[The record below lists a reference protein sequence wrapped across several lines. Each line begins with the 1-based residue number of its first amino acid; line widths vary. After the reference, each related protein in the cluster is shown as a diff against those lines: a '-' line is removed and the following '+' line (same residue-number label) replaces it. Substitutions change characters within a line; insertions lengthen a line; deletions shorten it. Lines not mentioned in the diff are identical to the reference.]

1 LPAPVDPTIDNEDY
15 FDWVNAD
22 DTIIDTEHHALPNNP
37 FSYISSDTQHVQS
50 GRKRPTMTETQDLE
64 YQHSREVDTK
74 KFLTSAT
81 NNLTTC
87 MAAAFDGFNS
97 LATVNRD
104 NINLTQVTDSS
115 AVCLLEAG
123 QKHVSIL

>member
-1 LPAPVDPTIDNEDY
+1 LPALVDPTIDNGDY

-22 DTIIDTEHHALPNNP
+22 DTIIDTEHHTLPNKP
-37 FSYISSDTQHVQS
+37 FPYVSSDTQHVQG

-74 KFLTSAT
+74 KFLTFAT

-87 MAAAFDGFNS
+87 MAASLDGFNS

-104 NINLTQVTDSS
+104 TINLTQMTDSS
-115 AVCLLEAG
+115 AVCLPEAG